1 MVRFLALLVLLVVL
15 AASNVA
21 SFSVSP
27 VKNNKVAS
35 SIARASSTATTTSPF
50 AAAAA
55 AASTTTTAMHMVKI
69 KVDPNAKEERLNPAV
84 FKNAFY
90 LGSVA
95 VAVLLPVFFLIAASK

>member
-1 MVRFLALLVLLVVL
+1 MFRFLTLLVLLVAL
-15 AASNVA
+15 AATNVVA
-21 SFSVSP
+21 FSVVSP
-27 VKNNKVAS
+27 VKNNKVATS
-35 SIARASSTATTTSPF
+35 SIARASSTTTTTSSF
-50 AAAAA
+50 VA